1 MSCHCAPNNDKM
13 IYFVLCDFG
22 KIGREWVAR
31 NPANMSRRDTIVDI
45 QSGELPSVV
54 TVLECNP
61 FENICND
68 VTEDIM
74 RDAFIPE
81 ASTVSMQ
88 DLTFDHA
95 RDHRKHEAV

>member
-1 MSCHCAPNNDKM
+1 MTAFCAPNSDRM

-22 KIGREWVAR
+22 KLGREWVAR
-31 NPANMSRRDTIVDI
+31 DPANMTRKETIIDI
-45 QSGELPSVV
+45 QSGELPNVV

-74 RDAFIPE
+74 RDAFIQD
-81 ASTVSMQ
+81 VSAYR
-88 DLTFDHA
+88 A
-95 RDHRKHEAV
+95 RELA